1 MYYDKNLKKMAIYFK
16 MDITSYTP
24 PYHCELQ
31 PIEGVGSTV
40 KGVVARTSPILIF
53 SLLETNYCMLLRK
66 RLPLKL

>member
-1 MYYDKNLKKMAIYFK
+1 MPTYYDKNLRKWPYISKWTLLHI
-16 MDITSYTP
+16 P

-31 PIEGVGSTV
+31 PIEGVWSTV
-40 KGVVARTSPILIF
+40 F